1 MEQLM
6 TAHRII
12 KNLTRQGNSMLGVGC
27 YSAALASRNG
37 EDAIKIGTD
46 MYDPWLDYKQ
56 LVIAQHKDNPHVP
69 RIKSFYIDTQ
79 SEYYVC
85 VMERLYPVNAIGKA
99 SDLTAI
105 LEGYVSGW
113 HSDEELLALIAPYK
127 DQIPQP
133 TQMLEV
139 LQTIK
144 AYTTHFRNGRR
155 VGDSTITFFESDPD
169 EDDTEG
175 RKLDMHRGNFML
187 RDDVIVIID
196 PWCNVDMDDVA
207 DLSQW
212 VGSNGIEVSTYG

>member
-1 MEQLM
+1 M

-37 EDAIKIGTD
+37 EDAIKIGTNT
-46 MYDPWLDYKQ
+46 YDPWLEYKQ
-56 LVIAQHKDNPHVP
+56 LVVEQHKDNPHVP
-69 RIKSFYIDTQ
+69 QIKSFYIDTQ

-85 VMERLYPVNAIGKA
+85 VMERLSPVNAVGKA
-99 SDLTAI
+99 SDLTSI
-105 LEGYVSGW
+105 LEGYVRGW

-139 LQTIK
+139 LKTIK
-144 AYTTHFRNGRR
+144 AYTTHLRNGRR
-155 VGDSTITFFESDPD
+155 VGESTATFFESDPD

-196 PWCNVDMDDVA
+196 PWCDVCMDDMP
-207 DLSQW
+207 DLSHW
-212 VGSNGIEVSTYG
+212 ADSNRIEVSN

>member
-27 YSAALASRNG
+27 YSAAIASRNG

-46 MYDPWLDYKQ
+46 VYDPWLDYKQ

-69 RIKSFYIDTQ
+69 QIKSFYIDTQ

-85 VMERLYPVNAIGKA
+85 VMERLSPVNAIGKA
-99 SDLTAI
+99 SDLTSI

-113 HSDEELLALIAPYK
+113 HSDEELLTLIAPYK
-127 DQIPQP
+127 YQIPQP

-207 DLSQW
+207 DLSRW
-212 VGSNGIEVSTYG
+212 VDNNGIEVSTYG

>member
-1 MEQLM
+1 MEITM

-12 KNLTRQGNSMLGVGC
+12 KNLTRQGNSMLGVGF
-27 YSAALASRNG
+27 YSAALAARNG

-46 MYDPWLDYKQ
+46 PYDPWLDYKQ
-56 LVIAQHKDNPHVP
+56 LVIEQHKDNPHVP

-85 VMERLYPVNAIGKA
+85 VMERLSPVNYHSKA
-99 SDLTAI
+99 SDLTST

-139 LQTIK
+139 LKTIK
-144 AYTTHFRNGRR
+144 AYTTHFKNGRQI
-155 VGDSTITFFESDPD
+155 GCSTATFFESNPN
-169 EDDTEG
+169 EDDKEG
-175 RKLDMHRGNFML
+175 RKLDMHSGNFML

-196 PWCNVDMDDVA
+196 PWCDVCMDDMF

-212 VGSNGIEVSTYG
+212 VNDNGI